1 MSYITPQELK
11 SYSEFEA
18 VQDRSD
24 GSLLLDIIEA
34 ESELEST
41 LRQPI
46 SEVLDVDEKLPEK
59 LRIALLKLA
68 QFFAL
73 INSDDSIQ
81 KGYTSEKMSDYSYTI
96 GSGDSLKKPDIS
108 GLINGFINEDVQ
120 KLKKG
125 LFRMRGI

>member
-1 MSYITPQELK
+1 MSYITPKELK
-11 SYSEFEA
+11 TYSEFES
-18 VQDRSD
+18 VQERSD
-24 GSLLLDIIEA
+24 ESLLLDIIEA
-34 ESELEST
+34 ESDLEST

>member
-18 VQDRSD
+18 VKERSD
-24 GSLLLDIIEA
+24 DSLSLDIIEA
-34 ESELEST
+34 ESDLEST

>member
-1 MSYITPQELK
+1 MSYITPKELK
-11 SYSEFEA
+11 TYSEFES
-18 VQDRSD
+18 VQERSD
-24 GSLLLDIIEA
+24 EGLLLDIIEA
-34 ESELEST
+34 ESDLEST

-46 SEVLDVDEKLPEK
+46 SVVLDVDGKLPEK

-96 GSGDSLKKPDIS
+96 GSGDSLKKPDIA

>member
-1 MSYITPQELK
+1 MSYITPKELK
-11 SYSEFEA
+11 TYSEFES
-18 VQDRSD
+18 VQERSD
-24 GSLLLDIIEA
+24 ESLLLDIIEA
-34 ESELEST
+34 ESDLEST

-46 SEVLDVDEKLPEK
+46 SEVLDVDGKLPEK

-96 GSGDSLKKPDIS
+96 GSGDSLKKPDIA